1 MKQIIFKLLVF
12 YTVEVLVA
20 FKSKDDDSMGHFMRV
35 SSVFCK

>member
-12 YTVEVLVA
+12 YTVVVLVA
-20 FKSKDDDSMGHFMRV
+20 CKSKDGDSMGHFMRV